1 MGRHIALINLLMQHL
16 GSMFSVIAE
25 TRDSGMSKSPS
36 AAGIA
41 LDSMAVCL
49 PCAGDRNAD
58 WGEEWPGLPALTT
71 LGYSWH
77 IPFLLFYS
85 IRTECRA
92 MGKLQ

>member
-1 MGRHIALINLLMQHL
+1 MALINLLMQHL

-49 PCAGDRNAD
+49 PCAGDRSAD
-58 WGEEWPGLPALTT
+58 WGEEWPGLQEPSTSCPYNSRLQLTYT
-71 LGYSWH
+71 FFIIL
-77 IPFLLFYS
+77 
-85 IRTECRA
+85 
-92 MGKLQ
+92 